1 MSTIILDLRTS
12 QNSTTVNS
20 PLLTVPVTPTTGAM
34 FGTIG
39 LIIGAVTTA
48 RVDLNATIG
57 LEPGTT
63 VPATAR
69 ITIVR
74 NPTVPT
80 SPAGGTVI
88 LVADHELT
96 AANATKLITVDA
108 TDVNAKAS
116 DLTPNQVN
124 YSIFAQ
130 NITDVPFTTITRT
143 GPESLSGIAATG

>member
-1 MSTIILDLRTS
+1 MSTFLDLRTS
-12 QNSTTVNS
+12 QNSTTINS

-39 LIIGAVTTA
+39 LIIGAVTA

-74 NPTVPT
+74 NPTVPS

-96 AANATKLITVDA
+96 EANATKLITVDA
-108 TDVNAKAS
+108 TDVNATAS

-130 NITDVPFTTITRT
+130 NITNPLLNTTITRT

>member
-1 MSTIILDLRTS
+1 
-12 QNSTTVNS
+12 
-20 PLLTVPVTPTTGAM
+20 
-34 FGTIG
+34 
-39 LIIGAVTTA
+39 
-48 RVDLNATIG
+48 LNATIG

-108 TDVNAKAS
+108 TDVNATAS
-116 DLTPNQVN
+116 LLTPNQVN

-143 GPESLSGIAATG
+143 GPESLSGIAVTG